1 MNPFANVPDNIMT
14 TLQATDAKYGWPA
27 GTMASIL
34 VQEVGGNINK
44 YLADPTTYHYAQGK
58 DGVRRTSKGS
68 VSTAFGPFGI
78 LDSTAKDPGYGVK
91 PLKNKANLEEQIRF
105 AGDYLNARI
114 KQAGSFEGGIAS
126 YGQGPEYAKKVL
138 SRFNYPIA
146 DNPYF
151 TQQQQGAPSE
161 AKQVASVP
169 GLGVMEGVPQ
179 AAYTPEVP
187 QQQPTQQ
194 VAYTPPVP
202 TVNQPEQK
210 KQPLPEV
217 ALNPADFGDSMQ
229 VLNTMIQK
237 NQQTVANGW
246 NNMRGWL

>member
-91 PLKNKANLEEQIRF
+91 PLKDKANLEEQIRF

-151 TQQQQGAPSE
+151 TQRQQPE
-161 AKQVASVP
+161 ANQVASVP

-202 TVNQPEQK
+202 TINQPEQK

-229 VLNTMIQK
+229 VLNTMMQK